1 MISAVVLTK
10 NEEQNIRKCLSCLK
24 WCDEIL
30 VIDDDSADKT
40 VKIASDLGAKVVRR
54 RLEGDFSFQRNFGLS
69 QTKEDWVFFVDADE
83 RVSGELK
90 KEILFSINTK
100 NYVNGFY
107 FKRIDFFPNSPNM
120 GKLLRHGEIGG
131 VGGFGGVK
139 ILRLARRNAGVW
151 VRRVDEKWEV
161 KGKTKTLVH
170 PLLHYPHPSLT
181 EFLTSINERSTLN
194 AQQLIKEGKRLNPFE
209 WLKPKAKFF
218 LNFFFRLGF
227 LDGLPGFVFAVL
239 MSFHSFLVRGK
250 LYLMLEKGKKDKE
263 NKKDQ
268 KGRIVQLLFLLW
280 LAFVFLSYIFY
291 LCQRGIKKW

>member
-10 NEEQNIRKCLSCLK
+10 NEEQNIGKCLSCLK

-40 VKIASDLGAKVVRR
+40 VKIATEQGTKVIRH

-90 KEILFSINTK
+90 EEILSSINT
-100 NYVNGFY
+100 NENVNGFY
-107 FKRIDFFPNSPNM
+107 FRRIDFFPNSPNM
-120 GKLLRHGEIGG
+120 GKWLRHGEIGG

-161 KGKTKTLVH
+161 KGKTKTLAH

-194 AQQLIKEGKRLNPFE
+194 AQQLIKEGKRLNIFE
-209 WLKPKAKFF
+209 WLKPKLKFF

-227 LDGLPGFVFAVL
+227 LDGLHGFVFAVL

-250 LYLMLEKGKKDKE
+250 LYLLLGKDKKDKR
-263 NKKDQ
+263 DQ
-268 KGRIVQLLFLLW
+268 REEIVQLLFLLW
-280 LAFVFLSYIFY
+280 LVFVFLSYIFY
-291 LCQRGIKKW
+291 LYQRGIKKW